1 METESKEGHL
11 LAESPGAPL
20 RPAGE
25 IPGRAEGRASGC
37 RSNSNRNS
45 TTVHLEAVVKRY
57 GPRTA
62 TDHVSLALQEGET
75 IALVGH
81 NGAGKTTL
89 IKLML
94 GLIRPEA
101 GTISVLG
108 SDPARGDAAVRRRLG
123 YLPEN
128 VAFNPALTGRETLSF
143 YARLKGE
150 SSKAVG
156 DLLDRVGLAEASTRR
171 VGTYSKGMR
180 QRLGLAQALL
190 GKPRLLLLDEP
201 TTGLDPALRQ
211 HFYDIVGTLR
221 DEGSTVLISSHAL
234 AEMEGRADRVVI
246 MDHGRKIADGSI
258 EELRSIASIPARIR
272 LRTAPGEL
280 QRVETHLRLNGSHRR
295 LSDTVIEVELP
306 HSRKVR
312 FIHHAAALEDR
323 VLDIDVLPPSLDEL
337 YAHFLNGRT
346 A

>member
-1 METESKEGHL
+1 MQNL
-11 LAESPGAPL
+11 N
-20 RPAGE
+20 RP
-25 IPGRAEGRASGC
+25 SV
-37 RSNSNRNS
+37 
-45 TTVHLEAVVKRY
+45 TLDAVVKRY
-57 GPRTA
+57 GTRTA
-62 TDHVSLALQEGET
+62 TDHVSFTLEQGET

-101 GTISVLG
+101 GTICVLG
-108 SDPARGDAAVRRRLG
+108 SDPARGEAEVRRRLG

-150 SSKAVG
+150 GGSAVP
-156 DLLDRVGLAEASTRR
+156 DLLERVGLGEAGSRR

-211 HFYDIVGTLR
+211 HFYDIVSALR
-221 DEGSTVLISSHAL
+221 DEGCTVLISSHAL

-246 MDHGRKIADGSI
+246 MDRGRKIADGSI
-258 EELRSIASIPARIR
+258 EELRGLASMPARIR
-272 LRTAPGEL
+272 LRTAPGEQL
-280 QRVETHLRLNGSHRR
+280 RVETHLGLNGSHRR
-295 LSDTVIEVELP
+295 LSDTLIEVELP
-306 HSRKVR
+306 LEKKVR
-312 FIHHAAALEDR
+312 FLHHAAALEDR

-337 YAHFLNGRT
+337 YAHFLNGR
-346 A
+346 AA